1 MNRLELFR
9 TLRRHIKLSQK
20 RSVNFEQN
28 RTAKFL
34 IYLGAGFV
42 CCYLMFIAV
51 MLSLIA
57 NSLSD
62 LTTIEFFFGLLPFIL
77 VIDFSLRFV
86 GQQTPA
92 QLIKPYSLLPI
103 PRHACVE
110 TFILTSMVSENNL
123 LWMFL
128 TVPFAIMSVVFIH
141 GFWTALA
148 FVFFMQ
154 VIIVVNSQNYMLW
167 RTLTT
172 RNVLWWIG
180 AVVVYALLFLP
191 WIISGDFDMQ
201 FEAFSWFGSRLI
213 KGNLLMILL
222 LAAILT
228 AYFFINRHIQY
239 VFTKRET
246 AQTSEKAIKHV
257 SEFRQL
263 DRFGQTGEYIKLEIK
278 SIMRNKNMRGS
289 FLYSIIFN
297 IILSILISYTDIYDD
312 SFSSMFFMTYVFIL
326 SGGMLLIK
334 VMGAEGNYID
344 GLMVHKE
351 NILQL
356 LHAKY
361 YFYLALLLLPLVIMI
376 PTVFM
381 GKYSLLQLVA
391 TMFFGG
397 GPVYC
402 AFMQMAVW
410 NKMTMPLNTKLVAR
424 ANVETNWFAVIVE
437 MLAMFSPVIFIA
449 IVSSFCSETTTFII
463 MLIVGLAFIAASP
476 YWMRNIYNRFMRV
489 RYKNMESFRATR

>member
-1 MNRLELFR
+1 
-9 TLRRHIKLSQK
+9 
-20 RSVNFEQN
+20 
-28 RTAKFL
+28 
-34 IYLGAGFV
+34 
-42 CCYLMFIAV
+42 
-51 MLSLIA
+51 
-57 NSLSD
+57 
-62 LTTIEFFFGLLPFIL
+62 
-77 VIDFSLRFV
+77 
-86 GQQTPA
+86 
-92 QLIKPYSLLPI
+92 
-103 PRHACVE
+103 
-110 TFILTSMVSENNL
+110 
-123 LWMFL
+123 
-128 TVPFAIMSVVFIH
+128 
-141 GFWTALA
+141 
-148 FVFFMQ
+148 
-154 VIIVVNSQNYMLW
+154 
-167 RTLTT
+167 
-172 RNVLWWIG
+172 
-180 AVVVYALLFLP
+180 
-191 WIISGDFDMQ
+191 
-201 FEAFSWFGSRLI
+201 
-213 KGNLLMILL
+213 
-222 LAAILT
+222 
-228 AYFFINRHIQY
+228 
-239 VFTKRET
+239 
-246 AQTSEKAIKHV
+246 
-257 SEFRQL
+257 
-263 DRFGQTGEYIKLEIK
+263 
-278 SIMRNKNMRGS
+278 
-289 FLYSIIFN
+289 
-297 IILSILISYTDIYDD
+297 
-312 SFSSMFFMTYVFIL
+312 
-326 SGGMLLIK
+326 MLLIK

-449 IVSSFCSETTTFII
+449 IVSSFCSETTSFII